1 MLRFAGVCCRPY
13 NIVVANKGNV
23 VAMGTIVTRTRRDGK
38 PSYLCQIAR
47 KMDGKTVRENR
58 TFRDHKTAKAWLRQ
72 REAELDNPKAFKAA
86 TQEVKTLGDA
96 IGRYLEEHGGEIG
109 KTKSAC
115 LAAIQRHSIAG
126 MACGEVGSEDV
137 VAFARTIH
145 TVTGLANPGPATI
158 NNYLSHLASVF
169 AIAQKAWG
177 YPLDQSAMSDATF
190 VLRKQNAIAKSNKR
204 ERRPTLAEL
213 NAILD
218 FFQDRSARAPHSAP
232 MIDITLFAMFSTRRM
247 EEITRLRWPDYE
259 ASSGD
264 HPARVLVR
272 DMKNPGAK
280 RGNDVW
286 CELPPEAE
294 AVVKGMRPKT
304 GNSELIFPYTVD
316 AIGAAFTRA
325 CKLLDINDLHFH
337 DLRHEGVS
345 RLFEAGWNIPHVALV
360 SGHRS
365 WASLQRYAQI
375 RQRDDKFA
383 GWKWRP

>member
-1 MLRFAGVCCRPY
+1 
-13 NIVVANKGNV
+13 
-23 VAMGTIVTRTRRDGK
+23 MGTIVTRTRSDGK

-47 KMDGKTVRENR
+47 KSDGKTVRENR
-58 TFRDHKTAKAWLRQ
+58 TFRDHKAAKAWLRQ

-96 IGRYLEEHGGEIG
+96 IGRYLEEYGGEIG
-109 KTKSAC
+109 KTKAAC

-126 MACGEVGSEDV
+126 MSCADIGSDDIV
-137 VAFARTIH
+137 SFARTIH
-145 TVTGLANPGPATI
+145 TVTGLANPGPSTI
-158 NNYLSHLASVF
+158 NNYLSHMASVF
-169 AIAQKAWG
+169 AIAKKAWG
-177 YPLDQSAMSDATF
+177 YPLDPEAMSDAMF
-190 VLRKQNAIAKSNKR
+190 VLRKQRAIAKSDKR
-204 ERRPTLAEL
+204 ERRPTLDEL
-213 NAILD
+213 DRLLT
-218 FFQDRSARAPHSAP
+218 FFQERAERAPHSAP
-232 MIDITLFAMFSTRRM
+232 MVEIVLFAAFSTRRM
-247 EEITRLRWPDYE
+247 EEITRIRWTDFE
-259 ASSGD
+259 ATTAD
-264 HPARVLVR
+264 HAGRVMVR

-294 AVVKGMRPKT
+294 AIVLRMKPTT
-304 GNSELIFPYTVD
+304 GGGEYIFPYTTD

-325 CKLLDINDLHFH
+325 CKMLDIEGLHFH

-365 WASLQRYAQI
+365 WASLQRYAQL

-383 GWKWRP
+383 GWKWRPKL

>member
-1 MLRFAGVCCRPY
+1 
-13 NIVVANKGNV
+13 
-23 VAMGTIVTRTRRDGK
+23 MGTILTRMRRDGK

-47 KMDGKTVRENR
+47 KKDGKTVRENR

-86 TQEVKTLGDA
+86 TQEIRTLGDA
-96 IGRYLEEHGGEIG
+96 IGRYVEEHGGEIG

-126 MACGEVGSEDV
+126 MACGDVGSEDI

-145 TVTGLANPGPATI
+145 TVTGLAAPGPATI

-177 YPLDQSAMSDATF
+177 YPLDQEAMSDATF
-190 VLRKQNAIAKSNKR
+190 VLRKQQTIAKSKQR
-204 ERRPTLAEL
+204 SRRPTLNEL
-213 NAILD
+213 DRLLAY
-218 FFQDRSARAPHSAP
+218 FQERTERAPHSAP
-232 MIDITLFAMFSTRRM
+232 MVDIILFAVFSTRRM
-247 EEITRLRWPDYE
+247 EEITRIRWADFE
-259 ASSGD
+259 LAGKQA
-264 HPARVLVR
+264 ARVLVR

-280 RGNDVW
+280 KGNDIW
-286 CELPPEAE
+286 CELPAE
-294 AVVKGMRPKT
+294 AAAVIERQPKT
-304 GNSELIFPYTVD
+304 GDTIFPYTVD
-316 AIGAAFTRA
+316 AIGSAFTRA
-325 CKLLDINDLHFH
+325 CKLLAIEDLHFH

-345 RLFEAGWNIPHVALV
+345 WLFEAGWNIPHVALV

-365 WASLQRYAQI
+365 WASLQRYAQL
-375 RQRDDKFA
+375 RQKDDKFA

>member
-1 MLRFAGVCCRPY
+1 
-13 NIVVANKGNV
+13 
-23 VAMGTIVTRTRRDGK
+23 MGTIVTRTRGDGK

-47 KMDGKTVRENR
+47 KSDGKTVRENR
-58 TFRDHKTAKAWLRQ
+58 TFRDHKAAKAWLRQ

-96 IGRYLEEHGGEIG
+96 IGRYLEEYGGEIG
-109 KTKSAC
+109 KTKAAC

-126 MACGEVGSEDV
+126 MSCADIGSDDIV
-137 VAFARTIH
+137 SFARTIH
-145 TVTGLANPGPATI
+145 TVTGLANPGPSTI
-158 NNYLSHLASVF
+158 NNYLSHLASIF
-169 AIAQKAWG
+169 AIAKKAWA
-177 YPLDQSAMSDATF
+177 YPLDPEAMSDATF
-190 VLRKQNAIAKSNKR
+190 VLRKQRAIAKSDKR
-204 ERRPTLAEL
+204 ERRPTLDEL
-213 NAILD
+213 DRLLA
-218 FFQDRSARAPHSAP
+218 FFQERLERAPHSAP
-232 MIDITLFAMFSTRRM
+232 MVEIVLFAAFSTRRM
-247 EEITRLRWPDYE
+247 EEITRIRWADFE
-259 ASSGD
+259 ATTANHAG
-264 HPARVLVR
+264 RVMVR

-294 AVVKGMRPKT
+294 AIVLRMKPAT
-304 GNSELIFPYTVD
+304 GVGEYIFPYTTD

-325 CKLLDINDLHFH
+325 CKLLEIQDLHFH

-365 WASLQRYAQI
+365 WASLQRYAQL

-383 GWKWRP
+383 GWKWRPAL